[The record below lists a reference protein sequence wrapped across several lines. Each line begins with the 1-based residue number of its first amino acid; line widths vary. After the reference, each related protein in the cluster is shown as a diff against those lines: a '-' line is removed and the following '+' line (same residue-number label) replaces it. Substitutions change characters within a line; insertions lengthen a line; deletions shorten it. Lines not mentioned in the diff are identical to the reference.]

1 MGELTAEAQP
11 SLALLVHLELLELGF
26 RQRSSRCA
34 GHRLS
39 IAAEQ
44 PSLPCSS
51 HPDLEGPL
59 AQLRYS
65 IAGCG
70 NRRADLLPEQSVAHL
85 LRAC

>member
-1 MGELTAEAQP
+1 MGELTAEAQL
-11 SLALLVHLELLELGF
+11 SLALLVHLELLELGS

-44 PSLPCSS
+44 PSLPCSN
-51 HPDLEGPL
+51 HPDLEDPQ
-59 AQLRYS
+59 AQRQCS
-65 IAGCG
+65 IAECG